1 MSVTGEDRVDSMA
14 VGADSEPGVFLAA
27 WRWLGP
33 DLSVL
38 LVMLFGLISLVWVYG
53 ATVTILRNTGIVAGA
68 YLLGNTALALLLRKL
83 WRPNGFRLW
92 TEGIRACR
100 DWVPFTLLIVVYENL
115 RSYTG
120 LIRPESIDTPLAMF
134 DQWLWGVQPTVWA
147 QQFANPILTDV
158 LIVSYASL
166 FPLPLALL
174 LGLYVSDRRDCFR
187 ELATAVI
194 LCILCGFIL
203 YLTFPAGPPRFY
215 LTDYEPARLPS
226 FTGLYDW
233 TDRTLD
239 YANQMIVH
247 SSFPSLHAA
256 LSFIALRYAFRRDF
270 WPVAWRWLGPLYVVL
285 TLTLWISTIYL
296 RHHWTPDLAAGLV
309 LGFICA
315 FVARAITQSSNR
327 TPCRVD
333 EACTRDDTPVVS
345 R

>member
-1 MSVTGEDRVDSMA
+1 MAVTGEHRAETMA
-14 VGADSEPGVFLAA
+14 VEQDSRPGAFQAA

-38 LVMLFGLISLVWVYG
+38 SVMLFALIAIVSVYG
-53 ATVTILRNTGIVAGA
+53 ATITILRNTGIVAGA
-68 YLLGNTALALLLRKL
+68 YLIGNTALALLLRRL
-83 WRPNGFRLW
+83 WRPSGFRLSA
-92 TEGIRACR
+92 ECLRACR
-100 DWVPFTLLIVVYENL
+100 DWIPFTLLIVVYENL

-120 LIRPESIDTPLAMF
+120 LIRSDSIDAPLAMS
-134 DQWLWGVQPTVWA
+134 DQWLWGVQPTVWV
-147 QQFANPILTDV
+147 QQFANPILTDI

-174 LGLYVSDRRDCFR
+174 LGLYVSDRREGFR

-203 YLTFPAGPPRFY
+203 YLIFPAGPPRFY
-215 LTDYEPARLPS
+215 LTGYEPAHLPS
-226 FTGLYDW
+226 FTGLYNW

-256 LSFIALRYAFRRDF
+256 LSVIALRYAFRRDL

-285 TLTLWISTIYL
+285 TGMLWISTIYL
-296 RHHWTPDLAAGLV
+296 RHHWTLDLAAGLV
-309 LGFICA
+309 LGLLSA
-315 FVARAITQSSNR
+315 SVARVMAAPSARPSVQAIRTNSS
-327 TPCRVD
+327 
-333 EACTRDDTPVVS
+333 DDVPAPS
-345 R
+345 Q